1 MPYNIK
7 HIRALNNPRLLL
19 SAVNE
24 PASSQRF
31 GSNAAGGLSQ
41 HALLTQ
47 GMRVM
52 LTANTDLSNSLS
64 NGSVGTVIGI
74 IFVNASD
81 EMPDVF
87 VQFDSYT
94 GQSCLPEGLSHQP
107 DYEDL
112 D

>member
-1 MPYNIK
+1 
-7 HIRALNNPRLLL
+7 
-19 SAVNE
+19 
-24 PASSQRF
+24 
-31 GSNAAGGLSQ
+31 
-41 HALLTQ
+41 
-47 GMRVM
+47 M